1 MRLDLRTLGRK
12 NLLLLLGVFLVLT
25 PLILLSFSKSFDSRS
40 RASIAN
46 MPEKFKKADLNSK
59 DGVTLEDFE
68 IWVSHFVKASEQSSY
83 YNKLADL
90 DGDNKIGIGDF
101 EVWLS
106 LFTEYQTWKS
116 SNSSS
121 GNSSTSSSSG
131 TTPSSSSSGSGSG
144 TSAVKVTSLSSPKYL
159 YILSVGEFVI
169 PQMSITPSN
178 ASSDDLVYSVDKSNI
193 AKLVDDKKKPNKWIV
208 GVSQGDAR
216 ITISSKS
223 NPSVKIYYYIH
234 VVSERAVALGINE
247 KYDFNGYG
255 VTEWKEV
262 GAPGN
267 IILTKGG
274 VVTGKKRGVA
284 SIRGMSGNKELVKI
298 SIGVDLTV
306 KPTYSLMP
314 STVAGKEYGG
324 YMLKD
329 TSGNRKVVDTNK
341 AYTSYQKA
349 FLENYLTQK
358 IESVGGLGTRG
369 GKNYKT
375 LTGSKQGSR
384 SGAVAAARFL
394 ALEFQYR
401 IPYANG
407 DWDGKVYTKGKHSSK
422 NMLDFGGWIF
432 SPSWY
437 KSFEIQDLYGYK
449 LNIYDANNNNTGKG
463 CWGCSTGGK
472 NYVIPS
478 NGLTAFVDH
487 HGLHCSSFVSW
498 ALYNGGLNIFHGMK
512 SAKVLENIKYMVSQQ
527 PNAEYIVLADKDK
540 KIRDVTE
547 EQWKKVK
554 VGDLIYYEGD
564 ALGFHVGMIIG
575 IDHKNKFMYIAHQT
589 TDSIIVDRVNY
600 MRAQTSG
607 FFAGRIWQKIILM
620 DKVYG
625 STGYY
630 SSMW

>member
-131 TTPSSSSSGSGSG
+131 TTPSSSSSGSSSG
-144 TSAVKVTSLSSPKYL
+144 TSAVKVTALSSPKYL
-159 YILSVGEFVI
+159 YILSVGEFII
-169 PQMSITPSN
+169 PQMSITPNN
-178 ASSDDLVYSVDKSNI
+178 ASSDDLVYSVDKPNI

-306 KPTYSLMP
+306 KPTY
-314 STVAGKEYGG
+314 TVVPAVKDGKSVSG

-329 TSGNRKVVDTNK
+329 TNKSRPVVDTNK
-341 AYTSYQKA
+341 QYTQYQKT
-349 FLENYLTQK
+349 FLEKYLTQK
-358 IESVGGLGTRG
+358 IESVGGLQSRG
-369 GKNYKT
+369 
-375 LTGSKQGSR
+375 KQGSKPSSR
-384 SGAVAAARFL
+384 AGTVAAARFL
-394 ALEFQYR
+394 ALEFQYG
-401 IPYANG
+401 IPYSNT
-407 DWDGKVYTKGKHSSK
+407 DFLGKAFTKEKGF
-422 NMLDFGGWIF
+422 DFGNWIYL
-432 SPSWY
+432 PSFY
-437 KSFEIQDLYGYK
+437 KSFEIKDLYGYK
-449 LNIYDANNNNTGKG
+449 LNIHDPHDNSTGKG
-463 CWGCSTGGK
+463 CWGCSTGHKDYTGTLNGTP
-472 NYVIPS
+472 NYPAYVKS
-478 NGLTAFVDH
+478 
-487 HGLHCSSFVSW
+487 HGLHCATYVTW
-498 ALYNGGLNIFHGMK
+498 AMYNGGVNVYEGMK
-512 SAKVLENIKYMVSQQ
+512 NLNTKILAEPNGYLIYRQ
-527 PNAEYIVLADKDK
+527 PGAEYIHLFDKNNK
-540 KIRDVTE
+540 VQNVTE
-547 EQWKKVK
+547 AQWKKVK
-554 VGDLIYYEGD
+554 VGDLIYRFG
-564 ALGFHVGMIIG
+564 HVGMIIG
-575 IDHKNKFMYIAHQT
+575 IDQKNKYMYVAHQRL
-589 TDSIIVDRVNY
+589 DQINVDRVNY
-600 MRAQTSG
+600 MKAQDPKDFG
-607 FFAGRIWQKIILM
+607 GAPWQKIILM